1 MRRSAV
7 ALLAFVLAALV
18 VACSPSATSTI
29 GAPAPGRG
37 GVAQDGS
44 TGDFAVAPVSPEK
57 AQPPRSVPAGNAAA
71 PGQIPAPIAFEPDRA
86 LILTGNVALRS
97 KDPWAVAER
106 AQAIAIGLGGGVMGL
121 NQSGTGDQRTAAVT
135 IRVPSDR
142 FNEALRQLRSIDAE
156 VLSSSVDGKD
166 VTDQF
171 VDLKARLTAKQA
183 EEARY
188 LALLARADK
197 IEDILKIDQALGSV
211 RTQVEQLTGQINS
224 IRSRTEFSTIS
235 VSVSSAPVVVTPVPG
250 GAWDPAR
257 TAERAV
263 GTLLS
268 FFRVAADAAIW
279 VAVLGWLPGLVL
291 LATWLGARTLRRV
304 IA

>member
-1 MRRSAV
+1 MRRSSV
-7 ALLAFVLAALV
+7 ALLAFLLAALV
-18 VACSPSATSTI
+18 VACGPGATSTI

-37 GVAQDGS
+37 GGS
-44 TGDFAVAPVSPEK
+44 ADASVGAAPIAPGALEK
-57 AQPPRSVPAGNAAA
+57 ALPPQSATAGSAAA

-86 LILTGNVALRS
+86 LILIGSVALRS

-121 NQSGTGDQRTAAVT
+121 NQSGTGDQRSAAVT

-156 VLSSSVDGKD
+156 VLSSSVEGKD

-188 LALLARADK
+188 LALLTRADK
-197 IEDILKIDQALGSV
+197 IEDILKINQALSLV
-211 RTQVEQLTGQINS
+211 RTQVEQLTGQLNS

-235 VSVSSAPVVVTPVPG
+235 VSVSGVPAVVTPVPG
-250 GAWDPAR
+250 GAWDPSR
-257 TAERAV
+257 TADRAV
-263 GTLLS
+263 GTLLA

-279 VAVLGWLPGLVL
+279 LLVLGWLPELLILV
-291 LATWLGARTLRRV
+291 AWIGARTLRRV
-304 IA
+304 TA